1 MAEVS
6 LPLGVTEEIGRIVRT
21 RIVVGGSSDWS
32 SVEISFEFEKGIR
45 QSMGSTFLTAKDL
58 GEFVIGVVKAVGGI
72 ECWEDLPG
80 KMCWVRRAGTQW
92 ESRIIGLAPLGP
104 VEGIEYW
111 IPGYS
116 R

>member
-1 MAEVS
+1 MS
-6 LPLGVTEEIGRIVRT
+6 LPTGVTEEIGRIVRT
-21 RIVVGGSSDWS
+21 KIVVGDSHGWNSAE
-32 SVEISFEFEKGIR
+32 VSFEFKEGIK
-45 QSMGSTFLTAKDL
+45 QSMGLTLLAAKDL
-58 GEFVIGVVKAVGGI
+58 GEFVIGVLRGVGAI

-111 IPGYS
+111 IPGHS

>member
-1 MAEVS
+1 MS
-6 LPLGVTEEIGRIVRT
+6 LPTGVAEEIGRIVRT
-21 RIVVGGSSDWS
+21 RILVGDSHGRNTAE
-32 SVEISFEFEKGIR
+32 VSFEFKEGIK
-45 QSMGSTFLTAKDL
+45 QSMGFTLLDATDL

-80 KMCWVRRAGTQW
+80 KMCWVRRAGTLW

-111 IPGYS
+111 IPGHS